1 MHNKTLNPEYRGKI
15 YIPHLDIELDA
26 ILIPNEYILYG
37 LQELEIEEEKHCGI
51 MHGEFDD
58 LGKVTILD
66 CFYVMYVTNR
76 GRFSQGIQF
85 IKIFS
90 GVHLTD
96 HADEFISAVTFYSST
111 LDDWICKDIQVL
123 QNRLCADNSNHFSLI
138 NVKTKGLKIRVD
150 CKINPES
157 SIGNTLPAVEIK
169 MQFLKPLGVSDFYV
183 LRCKLQKLILFLTN
197 ENPNLQ
203 LLNYNGS
210 GLVGIRPFEYFDRDW
225 FTDAVEFSF
234 VEINN
239 ELLED
244 IFQHWFENHKLDN
257 VRDLLLEKKHNP
269 DLSKGR
275 YFLNMCI
282 ALESFHRRFINDDVP
297 LVDHSAIENRER
309 IKGYLEEDTELL
321 KWFKTKSAFW
331 NSPTLYDRLIDLKD
345 EYKIIVGDLFQLPI
359 EDLIRNVKKCRDRL
373 AHDGEYEMIFKDE
386 VELFLVGYSLEM
398 LLYILLYK
406 YHGVKEDLLVLGMH
420 TQAHGNLKHLCVI
433 NRFKGVD

>member
-1 MHNKTLNPEYRGKI
+1 MYIKALNHEYRGKI
-15 YIPHLDIELDA
+15 YLPDLDIELDA
-26 ILIPNEYILYG
+26 ILIPNEYVLYG
-37 LQELEIEEEKHCGI
+37 LEELEFEEGKQWSI
-51 MHGEFDD
+51 IHGEFED

-66 CFYVMYVTNR
+66 CFYVMYLSNK
-76 GRFSQGIQF
+76 GQFSQGIQF

-90 GVHLTD
+90 GVHLAD

-111 LDDWICKDIQVL
+111 LDDWICKGIQVL
-123 QNRLCADNSNHFSLI
+123 QNRLYNDSSSHFSLI
-138 NVKTKGLKIRVD
+138 NVKTKDLKIRVD
-150 CKINPES
+150 CKINLDNG
-157 SIGNTLPAVEIK
+157 IGNTLPAVEIE
-169 MQFLKPLGVSDFYV
+169 MQFLRPFSIYDFYV

-197 ENPNLQ
+197 ENPDLQ

-210 GLVGIRPFEYFDRDW
+210 ELAGIKPFECFDRDW
-225 FTDAVEFSF
+225 FTDAIEFSF

-257 VRDLLLEKKHNP
+257 VRDLLLERKYNP

-275 YFLNMCI
+275 YLLNMCI
-282 ALESFHRRFINDDVP
+282 ALESFHRRFINDNVP
-297 LVDHSAIENRER
+297 LMDNSVVENRER

-345 EYKIIVGDLFQLPI
+345 EYKIIVGDLFQLQI

-373 AHDGEYEMIFKDE
+373 AHDGEYEMIFKEE

-398 LLYILLYK
+398 LLNVLLYK
-406 YHGVKEDLLVLGMH
+406 YHGINEDSLVQEL
-420 TQAHGNLKHLCVI
+420 QSRAHGNLKRLCMM
-433 NRFKGVD
+433 NNFKGID